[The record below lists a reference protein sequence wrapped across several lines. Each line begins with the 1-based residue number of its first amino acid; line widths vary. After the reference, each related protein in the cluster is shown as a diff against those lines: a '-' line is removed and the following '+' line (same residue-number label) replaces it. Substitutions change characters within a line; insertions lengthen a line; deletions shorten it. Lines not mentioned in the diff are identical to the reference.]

1 MPWGQRVISVCT
13 KTPIT
18 EKMRFI
24 LIKNW
29 MWKRRA
35 EKSDPREVGIVA
47 FFLRTTMTSKATP
60 LHCVSHV
67 SFLLS
72 EYKSI
77 IPHWWQF
84 ISAFDVYYTVLQVN
98 VLKARYTDRNTAQK
112 KAIMAMFDIMRKIRL
127 SIWYLVTLTLNNPY
141 SWEATL
147 RFNKMI
153 EIASILTKNHFN

>member
-1 MPWGQRVISVCT
+1 MVNQSDSWIKKNDWKFVKIFSQCENLSDFRRPIIKFKAPCQFASFTWGQRVISVCT

-35 EKSDPREVGIVA
+35 EKSDPRKVGIVA
-47 FFLRTTMTSKATP
+47 FFPRTTMTSKATP

-112 KAIMAMFDIMRKIRL
+112 RQLWRC
-127 SIWYLVTLTLNNPY
+127 LT
-141 SWEATL
+141 
-147 RFNKMI
+147 
-153 EIASILTKNHFN
+153 